1 VTYEI
6 VDAADVEPGY
16 GGVFKQIRQRLGVR
30 AFGVN
35 QVDLPANGQ
44 GREHDHA
51 ESGQEEVYLV
61 LAGGGVMVIDG
72 EEVELRPGRYVFVAP
87 ESVRQPFAGPDGL
100 SWVVVG
106 APPQDGWEPQL

>member
-1 VTYEI
+1 M
-6 VDAADVEPGY
+6 
-16 GGVFKQIRQRLGVR
+16 
-30 AFGVN
+30 N
-35 QVDLPANGQ
+35 QVDLPPNGA

-61 LAGGGVMVIDG
+61 LAGGGVMVVDG

-87 ESVRQPFAGPDGL
+87 ESVRQPFAGPTGL